1 MDSGAIGQR
10 LATVRTSLGFTQKQV
25 ANYLGT
31 VRETISYLE
40 SGARPVTT
48 ATLIKLADLY
58 GYRVSYFIDESDT
71 ENTPNVAIA
80 FRTND
85 LSEHD
90 LVIIAEVKRI
100 ASNMCSLHK
109 LLGITRNG

>member
-1 MDSGAIGQR
+1 MDSRAIGQR

-31 VRETISYLE
+31 AREGISYLE

-48 ATLIKLADLY
+48 ATLIKLSDLY

-71 ENTPNVAIA
+71 DETPNVAIA
-80 FRTND
+80 FRTSD
-85 LSEHD
+85 LSESD
-90 LVIIAEVKRI
+90 LTIIAEVKRI
-100 ASNMCSLHK
+100 ASNLCSLYK
-109 LLGITRNG
+109 LLGIKRNG